1 MMRGEAGRLTPWI
14 VMPVLTVA
22 LLAGPVLA
30 GLAGALGPA
39 FGWLPSLGGMGLGL
53 QPWRDLLAMPGLA
66 TGVRLSLTTGL
77 GATVLAF
84 IAAVGIIAV
93 IQGTA
98 WAGRLRLLLAPLLA
112 VPHAA
117 FAVGFLFLAAPSG
130 LIARAL
136 SPWAT
141 GWDRPPDLLTVGDP
155 GGIALLAALAV
166 KETFFL
172 LLVIQ
177 AALAQVPA
185 DATMRIAATLGY
197 DRRSAWV
204 LLVLPRIYGQIR
216 LPVYAVLAFSCSV
229 IDMALVLGPATPPPL
244 AVQVLGWTQD
254 PDLARRFPAAAGA
267 LLQAGIVAGAI
278 LLWRAGE
285 GAGRMLLRRLA
296 ASGQRRRGA
305 GLVTGAAILAAC
317 AVTLTIAA
325 ILVLGLWSIAERWR
339 FPDLLPDPGL
349 RAWMQAAPLL
359 AGPLAMTAGIAA
371 LSALLALVL
380 VVGCLEHEDRAGVS
394 AGRRAL
400 WILYLPL
407 LVPQVTFLF
416 GVQVWLAGIGLSG
429 TAAAV
434 VWMHLLFVLPYT
446 FLTLADPWRSL
457 DPRYSR
463 VALCLGRSPLAVLLA
478 VKLPLL
484 KRPVLT
490 ALAVGFAVSVALY
503 LPTVQ
508 AGAGRVPTIATEV
521 VSLSAGGDRRLLGAA
536 ALVQALLPLLALSA
550 AVLLGRPRFRG
561 QGRT

>member
-1 MMRGEAGRLTPWI
+1 MRRGAPWI

-39 FGWLPSLGGMGLGL
+39 FGWLPSLGGTGLGL
-53 QPWRDLLAMPGLA
+53 QPWRDLLAMPGLG

-77 GATVLAF
+77 GATALAF
-84 IAAVGIIAV
+84 IAAVGISAV

-130 LIARAL
+130 LIVRAL

-254 PDLARRFPAAAGA
+254 PDLARRFPSAAGA

-278 LLWRAGE
+278 LLWRAAE

-317 AVTLTIAA
+317 AVALTIAA
-325 ILVLGLWSIAERWR
+325 ILVLGLWSMAERWR
-339 FPDLLPDPGL
+339 FPDLFPDPGL
-349 RAWMQAAPLL
+349 RAWMQATPLL

-416 GVQVWLAGIGLSG
+416 GVQVWLSGIGLSG

-457 DPRYSR
+457 DPRYAR

-503 LPTVQ
+503 LPTVL